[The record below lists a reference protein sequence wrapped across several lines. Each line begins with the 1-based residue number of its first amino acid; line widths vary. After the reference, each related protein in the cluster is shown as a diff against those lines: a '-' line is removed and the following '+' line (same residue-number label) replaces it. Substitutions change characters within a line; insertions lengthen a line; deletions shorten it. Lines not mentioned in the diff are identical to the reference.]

1 MDGHTICSK
10 CDDEIVFTCTQNRK
24 MQPIDRHPSPDGNV
38 VLTGV
43 YARTERG
50 QLLPESRVLT
60 KAEISELAGGM
71 LEPASVEQLQRLPDG
86 TLERHM
92 PHHATCPF
100 AYEFKRPKAAK

>member
-1 MDGHTICSK
+1 MDGQTKCSK
-10 CDDEIVFTCTQNRK
+10 CDDEIVFTCTANRK
-24 MQPIDRHPSPDGNV
+24 MQPIDRRSSPDGNV
-38 VLTGV
+38 VLTGN

-60 KAEISELAGGM
+60 KAQTAELAGGM
-71 LEPASVEQLQRLPDG
+71 FVPVELEQFQCLPDG

-100 AYEFKRPKAAK
+100 AYEFHRAKAPK